1 MGDAIKLSKTRT
13 EENERRR
20 NSVVNEDQVA
30 DVELVDDSKDKEDSE
45 IVSIDVVAAVERRI
59 MQKQITKRKRE
70 ESSPKPVNASDPVF
84 DKGPGSI
91 GKNKKVDKLFSQEE
105 RVEIVRSQ

>member
-59 MQKQITKRKRE
+59 M
-70 ESSPKPVNASDPVF
+70 
-84 DKGPGSI
+84 
-91 GKNKKVDKLFSQEE
+91 
-105 RVEIVRSQ
+105 